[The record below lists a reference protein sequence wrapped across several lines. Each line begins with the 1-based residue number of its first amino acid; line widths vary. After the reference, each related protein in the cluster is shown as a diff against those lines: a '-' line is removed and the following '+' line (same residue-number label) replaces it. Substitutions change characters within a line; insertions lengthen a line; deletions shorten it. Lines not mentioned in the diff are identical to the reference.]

1 MVSVVA
7 MIDRVKKA
15 VAKLEEEKAAQYVRP
30 ISILEAENRIA
41 CEIRYL
47 RRPDVLRSAMEK
59 AGISEV
65 RIQQALSIMAYYE
78 QQAMQNGGYV
88 KPKRVE
94 DSLQ

>member
-41 CEIRYL
+41 NEIRYL
-47 RRPDVLRSAMEK
+47 RRSDVLRTAMEQ
-59 AGISEV
+59 AGTPESK
-65 RIQQALSIMAYYE
+65 IQQALSKMAYYE
-78 QQAMQNGGYV
+78 
-88 KPKRVE
+88 
-94 DSLQ
+94 

>member
-15 VAKLEEEKAAQYVRP
+15 VATLEEEKAAQYLRP

-59 AGISEV
+59 ARASEV

-78 QQAMQNGGYV
+78 QQAMQND
-88 KPKRVE
+88 E
-94 DSLQ
+94 DAKSQKAEGNLQ

>member
-15 VAKLEEEKAAQYVRP
+15 VATLEEEKAAQYVRP

-59 AGISEV
+59 AGILEV
-65 RIQQALSIMAYYE
+65 RIKQALSIMAYYE
-78 QQAMQNGGYV
+78 QQAMQNGEYV